1 MQGFSLRV
9 STILAVVALS
19 AVAIFAQ
26 GTPSSKATAAFNT
39 SVACTVKGTTNIGDT
54 IPVDCHDV
62 FTGNPVVVDADNFA
76 ENYEDNCKSF
86 EQPISVR
93 FPISGYRT
101 LH

>member
-54 IPVDCHDV
+54 IPVDCHV
-62 FTGNPVVVDADNFA
+62 FQTAGAPP
-76 ENYEDNCKSF
+76 KSG
-86 EQPISVR
+86 SRVL
-93 FPISGYRT
+93 PISG
-101 LH
+101 